1 MRFEEAQTGKGI
13 MSTAPKP
20 IAPVAAVL
28 NPIELW
34 KAIHGGCWPGPPVD
48 TKLTQAVEEVIA
60 GLAVY
65 NLSHSFA
72 DNNVATGFRKMAA
85 ASLSKSLGTLQ
96 KTIAQE

>member
-1 MRFEEAQTGKGI
+1 

-34 KAIHGGCWPGPPVD
+34 KAIHGGCWPGPPLDSVL
-48 TKLTQAVEEVIA
+48 TKAVEEVIA

-72 DNNVATGFRKMAA
+72 DNNVATSLRKTAA
-85 ASLSKSLGTLQ
+85 NSLNQSLATLQ
-96 KTIAQE
+96 KTISAQ

>member
-1 MRFEEAQTGKGI
+1 
-13 MSTAPKP
+13 MSTAPK
-20 IAPVAAVL
+20 ALAAIQ

-48 TKLTQAVEEVIA
+48 LALTKAVEEVIA

-72 DNNVATGFRKMAA
+72 DTNVASGLRKTAA
-85 ASLSKSLGTLQ
+85 ASLNRSLAALQ
-96 KTIAQE
+96 KTISAE